1 MTIFPRKCVLF
12 LFLVF
17 ATSLLAQEA
26 TNDSIAP
33 ANNKKERRLT
43 LHGQVYDS
51 FTKAAL
57 KAHMTLMNA
66 DSTVVDTTTCWK
78 WTWGTSDSFYQFRIP
93 RRQGRYIIKAQLDG
107 YEDTFVDFNVR
118 YIGRNTEF
126 EVPRHLMK
134 KRADDGIF
142 AEDELEGVTIR
153 GTRVKIAYRGDTIV
167 YNASAF
173 NLPEGSMLDGLIRQL
188 PGAELKDNGDIY
200 VNGVKVDYLTLNGND
215 FFKGNNKVMLDNLP
229 YYTVQNVEVYHK
241 ESEKSQ
247 WKGRNVERKDYV
259 MDVKLKRE
267 YNRGLLMN
275 AEAGAGSMHRWMA
288 RMFALYYTDH
298 TRLSL
303 FGNANNV
310 NENRRPGQQGEWT
323 PANMPQGLRT
333 AKQIGMNL
341 TSEDADKQVQ
351 ENLSAQVTWSKN
363 ENESRSLNERFST
376 DGNITSG
383 SQSFSLQDDF
393 RMSMSNHLRLKAPFK
408 LWSYSALS
416 FANGDMHSQ
425 QQDSTLRDVI
435 INRTMNARLNKYRRF
450 SFNTNNF
457 WTKKLPW
464 GDELEI
470 GLTAA
475 YGNNKP
481 SKAFNISRTKYA
493 QTGEE
498 DLRNR
503 YNDTHSNSYSYQ
515 MSTQYSVNFMEHWS
529 FETTVIYSQQFQ
541 HSYNYNYRLD
551 WLGNITMPTNPGMAS
566 PYPTQALT
574 QLGWLPSNDLL
585 MQVLDASNSDT
596 HGNWTRT
603 YTLAPALNYFNED
616 RDEQLLLSLP
626 LERINEKMHF
636 IDDVYDTI
644 AHRSLKTF
652 LPRIGYYHWRKNGST
667 WAEYSMSTDQPDFA
681 SLIPAD
687 DSTNPLVF
695 MINNPSLKNRHT
707 HTGRIGLTFK
717 NDSIGRII
725 NIGGSISV
733 VRNATGTRTCYEPN
747 TGKYTYMQDN
757 VDGNWNASLNL
768 NYSRPIDKMKRLRLQ
783 ADIETDFA
791 HSVDFDITESIEE
804 TKLSRVDTWSPKG
817 SLSLEYQ
824 IDELTL
830 GINGS
835 ANWQRSTSSREN
847 FQRISAWDYKY
858 GMNATYT
865 IPLVKLTVATDITMF
880 SRRGYNMAE
889 MNTDD
894 LVWNAQVSKSLLKEK
909 LTLKLM
915 AFDLLHQISSTQY
928 AVNAQ
933 GRTETWNNCLP
944 RYAMLTLSYKFQKMP
959 KKK

>member
-1 MTIFPRKCVLF
+1 MYKHLRHALPL
-12 LFLVF
+12 LL
-17 ATSLLAQEA
+17 LLALTTARAQNSSA
-26 TNDSIAP
+26 SGNDA
-33 ANNKKERRLT
+33 KERKIT
-43 LHGQVYDS
+43 LYGNVYDS
-51 FTKAAL
+51 FTRAAL
-57 KAHMTLMNA
+57 KAHMTLMTA
-66 DSTVVDTTTCWK
+66 DSAVVDTVTCAY
-78 WTWGTSDSFYQFRIP
+78 WTWGTANSYYRFRVP
-93 RRQGRYIIKAQLDG
+93 RRQAKYIVKAEADG
-107 YEDTFVDFNVR
+107 YDDCYVNFEVR
-118 YIGRNTEF
+118 YIARNKNF
-126 EVPRHLMK
+126 ELPRHLMK
-134 KRADDGIF
+134 KRSDDDDIIGE
-142 AEDELEGVTIR
+142 ASLDGVVVR
-153 GTRVKIAYRGDTIV
+153 GTKVKIAYRGDTIV

-173 NLPEGSMLDGLIRQL
+173 NLPEGSMLDGLVRQM
-188 PGAELKDNGDIY
+188 PGAELKSNGDIY
-200 VNGVKVDYLTLNGND
+200 INGKKIDYLTLNGND

-229 YYTVQNVEVYHK
+229 YFTVQNVQVYHK

-351 ENLSAQVTWSKN
+351 ENLSAEVTWSKN

-435 INRTMNARLNKYRRF
+435 INRTMNAGLNKYRRF

-481 SKAFNISRTKYA
+481 SKAFNISRTEYA
-493 QTGEE
+493 QTDEE

-551 WLGNITMPTNPGMAS
+551 WLGNITMPTNPGTAS

-585 MQVLDASNSDT
+585 MQVLDASNSYT

-616 RDEQLLLSLP
+616 RNEQLLLSLP

-681 SLIPAD
+681 SLMPAD
-687 DSTNPLVF
+687 YTTNPLALT
-695 MINNPSLKNRHT
+695 INNPGLKNRVT
-707 HTGRIGLTFK
+707 HQLAAHMNFR
-717 NDSIGRII
+717 NDSTER
-725 NIGGSISV
+725 NIYLALGADL
-733 VRNATGTRTCYEPN
+733 VRNAWGMRTNYNTQTGV
-747 TGKYTYMQDN
+747 YTYMQDN
-757 VDGNWNASLNL
+757 VNGNWGARLSIG
-768 NYSRPIDKMKRLRLQ
+768 YERPLDKKKHLRGKVAAGSGL
-783 ADIETDFA
+783 I
-791 HSVDFDITESIEE
+791 HSVDFDIAYDDNAQ
-804 TKLSRVDTWSPKG
+804 KLSRVNTWTHEG
-817 SLSLEYQ
+817 DLSLNYQ
-824 IDELTL
+824 YDDLTVGL
-830 GINGS
+830 NS
-835 ANWQRSTSSREN
+835 KAQWQHTSSSREN
-847 FQRISAWDYKY
+847 FQKINAWDYQY
-858 GMNATYT
+858 GLNATYT
-865 IPLVKLTVATDITMF
+865 VPVVKLTVATDITMF

-894 LVWNAQVSKSLLKEK
+894 LVWNALVSKSLLKEK